1 MRSFSADLLSVLK
14 SGSSMCRSEWHCLSG
29 LERFASIEIREG
41 RLAECTEGDVL
52 AARLSIDPER
62 RSGDI
67 ASKEM
72 LVGRGRRRRG
82 STTSAGSILRPM
94 SSARPRESRP
104 SEQTKSPESAALNRR
119 MTRLSQTS
127 RHQGPRSRWRA

>member
-1 MRSFSADLLSVLK
+1 MWSFSADLLAVLE
-14 SGSSMCRSEWHCLSG
+14 SGSSMCRAERYGLPR

-41 RLAECTEGDVL
+41 RLAEYTEGDVL

-82 STTSAGSILRPM
+82 TTTLARSFPLSM
-94 SSARPRESRP
+94 SPARPRESRA
-104 SEQTKSPESAALNRR
+104 SVQTRSSGIATLHRR
-119 MTRLSQTS
+119 TQRLFLASS
-127 RHQGPRSRWRA
+127 

>member
-1 MRSFSADLLSVLK
+1 MRSFSADLLSVLV
-14 SGSSMCRSEWHCLSG
+14 SGSSMCRAEWYVLSG

-41 RLAECTEGDVL
+41 RLAEYTEGDVL
-52 AARLSIDPER
+52 AVRLSIDPER

-72 LVGRGRRRRG
+72 LVGRRRRRYG
-82 STTSAGSILRPM
+82 STTSAESIPRPM

-104 SEQTKSPESAALNRR
+104 STQTKSPESAALNRR
-119 MTRLSQTS
+119 MTRLSQGC
-127 RHQGPRSRWRA
+127 RPQGPGSR